1 MLSRGSLV
9 LNIIKN
15 ALITFDKTLSEY
27 LSEKKNEISYDL
39 SDFIFSKSKKLRP
52 KIIFLY
58 AKALEIEIS
67 EEIINLAICTEL
79 LHNSTLIHD
88 DIVDDAIFRR
98 GKQSLNKKLG
108 NNLSVLAGDFL
119 LSLSM
124 DFLSKCN
131 NIDCFKI
138 FSNSLKLMCEGEI
151 SQHFTKGKLPT
162 MEEYIEKS
170 KKKTAEL
177 FIASLTSLCK
187 ITNQDEK
194 NALNFATYFGIAFQ
208 IKDDLK
214 NILETDLLKP
224 TLNDVQNKIYTAPV
238 ILLNKNIE
246 NLSDEDIINLSQQK
260 EIKEKTINLIKKYAD
275 MAIAS
280 LNNISDNQY
289 KQELIKL
296 SEDLYKAI

>member
-1 MLSRGSLV
+1 
-9 LNIIKN
+9 
-15 ALITFDKTLSEY
+15 
-27 LSEKKNEISYDL
+27 
-39 SDFIFSKSKKLRP
+39 
-52 KIIFLY
+52 
-58 AKALEIEIS
+58 
-67 EEIINLAICTEL
+67 
-79 LHNSTLIHD
+79 
-88 DIVDDAIFRR
+88 
-98 GKQSLNKKLG
+98 
-108 NNLSVLAGDFL
+108 
-119 LSLSM
+119 
-124 DFLSKCN
+124 
-131 NIDCFKI
+131 
-138 FSNSLKLMCEGEI
+138 
-151 SQHFTKGKLPT
+151 